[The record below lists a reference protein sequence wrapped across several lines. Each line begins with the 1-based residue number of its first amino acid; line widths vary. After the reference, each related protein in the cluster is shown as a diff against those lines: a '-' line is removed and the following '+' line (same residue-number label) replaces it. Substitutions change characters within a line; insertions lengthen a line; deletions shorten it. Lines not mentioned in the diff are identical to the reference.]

1 MEDNTKL
8 EELLGIKGI
17 KITKTEMYGW
27 SDFLIHVETT
37 TDVIHCRKCGKKTEK
52 CHGVA
57 KEVKLRHLPM
67 GNRVTYIII
76 KPKRGMCKHCE
87 GRPTSNQ
94 TTDWYSPQ
102 QRQTK
107 LYEDHIM
114 LSAINSTVSDVSR
127 KEKIGYMEAAGIL
140 SRKVL
145 DEVNWDE
152 IKAIG
157 SLGIDEIAV
166 KKGYSGYLTIISS
179 HFDGRK
185 TILKVIKG
193 KKKED
198 VEAELARIPKRL
210 HNTIIAVCTD
220 MYDGYVNAAKAVF
233 RSKVPIVI
241 DRFHVANLYR
251 DCLTKL
257 RIKEL
262 KRLRKKLTH
271 EQYQS
276 LKEPIA
282 ILQKNSELITEE
294 DRKNLTP
301 LFKKSPD
308 LKRAY
313 RLCRKITSI
322 FNSHIPKR
330 SASKRINN
338 WINDVHESNLIHFKK
353 VSETFKDRQKEIVNY
368 FKDRQNSGFVEGI
381 NNKIKVTK
389 RRCYG
394 LSEPKTFFLRLF
406 LDFSGYETLG
416 VACA

>member
-1 MEDNTKL
+1 M
-8 EELLGIKGI
+8 
-17 KITKTEMYGW
+17 
-27 SDFLIHVETT
+27 
-37 TDVIHCRKCGKKTEK
+37 
-52 CHGVA
+52 
-57 KEVKLRHLPM
+57 
-67 GNRVTYIII
+67 
-76 KPKRGMCKHCE
+76 
-87 GRPTSNQ
+87 
-94 TTDWYSPQ
+94 
-102 QRQTK
+102 
-107 LYEDHIM
+107 
-114 LSAINSTVSDVSR
+114 
-127 KEKIGYMEAAGIL
+127 
-140 SRKVL
+140 
-145 DEVNWDE
+145 
-152 IKAIG
+152 
-157 SLGIDEIAV
+157 GIDEIAV

-179 HFDGRK
+179 HLNGGK
-185 TILKVIKG
+185 TILKVIEG

-198 VEAELARIPKRL
+198 VISFLKTIPKPLRK
-210 HNTIIAVCTD
+210 TTIAVCTD
-220 MYDGYVNAAKAVF
+220 MYDGYINAAKAVF
-233 RSKVPIVI
+233 SSKVPIVI

-271 EQYQS
+271 EQYQL

-294 DRKNLTP
+294 DRKKLTP

-416 VACA
+416 VSCA